1 MIGSTLISVLMLGH
15 KLAMVLATTPM
26 LEFCVCIHELA
37 LHVEGAQVNQI
48 KQVLARRAEAED
60 LLKLLIT
67 HPSGMEKTVEV
78 MRLQS
83 KRRYSILGVVEGIA
97 SVVTATT
104 VSTAYQATS
113 ATATTTKEKA
123 RSIEN
128 SSQC

>member
-1 MIGSTLISVLMLGH
+1 
-15 KLAMVLATTPM
+15 
-26 LEFCVCIHELA
+26 
-37 LHVEGAQVNQI
+37 
-48 KQVLARRAEAED
+48 
-60 LLKLLIT
+60 
-67 HPSGMEKTVEV
+67 MEKTVEV

-104 VSTAYQATS
+104 GSTAYQATS